1 MNHVGA
7 GARKNTAALLL
18 GFLILAGG
26 CTASRIKSKE
36 KSPPVKTLAVLS
48 INQSSADFS
57 ECVLK
62 GMHRANRKL
71 TFVDSQEFRDTFF
84 PWFEPGT
91 APQEADDLVLLLN
104 KPLVQEK
111 ITQLGL
117 RYVILVS
124 GTSDV
129 FGWDHDIEVGGYGC
143 VLIPVGHGT
152 RYYHTTITTR
162 ILDLEEPAS
171 SSNLSVEKSGNSYYF
186 CLIIPLF
193 YIPSRAESHACK
205 EMGEKLVRFVT
216 DHSIKE

>member
-1 MNHVGA
+1 MNHVGT

-18 GFLILAGG
+18 GFLVLAGG
-26 CTASRIKSKE
+26 CTASRVKSKAQ
-36 KSPPVKTLAVLS
+36 SPPVKALTVLS
-48 INQSSADFS
+48 INQSSMDFS

-91 APQEADDLVLLLN
+91 APEKADDLVLLLN

-117 RYVILVS
+117 RYVISVS
-124 GTSDV
+124 GTTDES
-129 FGWDHDIEVGGYGC
+129 GWDHDIGAGGYII
-143 VLIPVGHGT
+143 LIWGGHGKK
-152 RYYHTTITTR
+152 YYHTTITTK
-162 ILDLEEPAS
+162 IWDLEKPTS
-171 SSNLSVEKSGNSYYF
+171 SSNFSVEKSGNSYYF
-186 CLIIPLF
+186 CLIIPIF
-193 YIPSRAESHACK
+193 YIPSTAESHACK

-216 DHSIKE
+216 DHSVKE